1 MEEVERGVPI
11 LEVAVEGRRLRC
23 RLCWGCCCWGVVGSA
38 AAVVVVVACGECRA
52 SKKAP
57 AVVMA
62 IDGAGARL
70 LLLLR
75 LGSRRSEASVPLQ
88 HEHGSID
95 SFPFIIIVV
104 VFINVRIVI
113 TPITI
118 NFCFQPCFNLTGNF
132 VASILFFGW
141 LCS

>member
-70 LLLLR
+70 LLR

-95 SFPFIIIVV
+95 SFPFII
-104 VFINVRIVI
+104 
-113 TPITI
+113 
-118 NFCFQPCFNLTGNF
+118 L
-132 VASILFFGW
+132 SWYL
-141 LCS
+141 